1 MKRSPLSKSKRQ
13 WLTLLSLPILGTAM
27 ALPLAHAAT
36 SYVSVDGHSVPVST
50 ENRTIHIP
58 GGGIQIHSV
67 TWGTQGVPGHLQVT
81 AGQISPVQAEAMI
94 HHSLWQMRSMQVAM
108 DRQIAE
114 MNQLMRVS
122 FGPFASPFFNFP
134 EPVMMTR
141 VFLPGP
147 VIVPLAAP
155 AHLVAPSPAKNLPG
169 HELMSVR
176 WRHPQ
181 QPASPKLP
189 I

>member
-13 WLTLLSLPILGTAM
+13 WLTLLSLPILGATM
-27 ALPLAHAAT
+27 AFPLAHAAT

-58 GGGIQIHSV
+58 GGIIQIHTVS
-67 TWGTQGVPGHLQVT
+67 WGTQEGVPGHMQVT
-81 AGQISPVQAEAMI
+81 ARQLSPMQAEAMI
-94 HHSLWQMRSMQVAM
+94 HRSLWQMHSMQVAM
-108 DRQIAE
+108 DRQIAQ

-122 FGPFASPFFNFP
+122 FGPFANPLFNFP

-147 VIVPLAAP
+147 LMVPLASPVHLAP
-155 AHLVAPSPAKNLPG
+155 VPAKTLPG
-169 HELMSVR
+169 HGVISVR

-181 QPASPKLP
+181 QSASPKLP